1 MSSFIGEKIEYP
13 KGIYQSSRYD
23 TRLVRDIDESVLV
36 YVGLFH
42 GNSDPGLLQLTG
54 ICPLIAMERY
64 DTGHFGDPH
73 FSGVT
78 V

>member
-1 MSSFIGEKIEYP
+1 MSSFIGKNPEYP
-13 KGIYQSSRYD
+13 KCIFRSSRYD
-23 TRLVRDIDESVLV
+23 TRLVRDVDESALV
-36 YVGLFH
+36 YVDLFH
-42 GNSDPGLLQLTG
+42 ENSDPGLLQSTG

-73 FSGVT
+73 SSGVT